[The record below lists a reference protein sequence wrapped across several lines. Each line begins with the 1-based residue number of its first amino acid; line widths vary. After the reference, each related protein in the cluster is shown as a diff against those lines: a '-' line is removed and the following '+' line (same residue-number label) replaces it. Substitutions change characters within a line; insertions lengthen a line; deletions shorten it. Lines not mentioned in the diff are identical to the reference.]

1 MELRYRGVSYEYNPP
16 KVPVSDMKE
25 VGKYRGAELHF
36 HQLRKSIPQPPADLK
51 YRGVPYHKGKTA

>member
-1 MELRYRGVSYEYNPP
+1 MKLRYRGVSYEYNPP

-36 HQLRKSIPQPPADLK
+36 HQLRKSIPQPPDDLITPAVK
-51 YRGVPYHKGKTA
+51 YRR